1 MPRESME
8 SALERWLDEQTRT
21 SRRAFIGRAGS
32 AGLALSGLSA
42 VLAACGGVS
51 GTDTNKV
58 DLNATGNHPKTKITT
73 LDFSNWPLYI
83 DKSVLKTWDKQTG
96 GHVNY
101 IEDIN
106 DNNDFF
112 GKVRQQ
118 LIQGQPIGRD
128 LVALTT
134 YMAAKWVRNGYTEA
148 IDKRNVP
155 NAKNLTPQLRHPKY
169 DPNRNYTLPWQTG
182 PTGIGYN
189 IKETGREIRSTKEL
203 FSPEWKGRVTALSEP
218 YDSAGLVLAMQGKN
232 PTDATIDQQLG
243 AIDFIGQAQQKGQ
256 FRRFTGN
263 DYTTDLTKGNV
274 AIAMAYGGDM
284 VQLQSDNPN
293 MRFSYPEEGAMQ
305 FEDDMMIPEKAAHP
319 YAAENMMNFV
329 YEPEIAAKIAAYVNY
344 ISPVD
349 GVKEVLLKT
358 DPKLA
363 NDPLLFPGE
372 AIRKRMYPYPTFT
385 DAEERKMY
393 AAMAQVTGS

>member
-1 MPRESME
+1 ME
-8 SALERWLDEQTRT
+8 SALERWLDEQSRT

-51 GTDTNKV
+51 GAGKGEV
-58 DLNATGNHPKTKITT
+58 DLNATGDHPKVRIGT
-73 LDFSNWPLYI
+73 LNFSNWPLYI

-101 IEDIN
+101 VEDIN
-106 DNNDFF
+106 DNNDFY

-128 LVALTT
+128 IVVLTT
-134 YMAAKWVRNGYTEA
+134 DTVSKWVRHGYVEA

-155 NAKNLTPQLRHPKY
+155 NGKNLTPALRHPKY
-169 DPNRNYTLPWQTG
+169 DPHRNYTLPWQTG

-189 IKETGREIRSTKEL
+189 IKETGREIRSLKEL
-203 FSPEWKGRVTALSEP
+203 FSPEWKGRVTALADP
-218 YDSAGLVLAMQGKN
+218 YDSAGLVMAMQGRN
-232 PTDATIDQQLG
+232 PTDATFDQMLG
-243 AIDFIGQAQQKGQ
+243 AIDFLGQAQRKGQ

-274 AIAMAYGGDM
+274 AMAMAYGGDM

-293 MRFSYPEEGAMQ
+293 MRFSYPEEGAML
-305 FEDDMMIPEKAAHP
+305 FEDDMMIPQKAAHP
-319 YAAENMMNFV
+319 YAAESMMNFV

-344 ISPVD
+344 ISPVE
-349 GVKEVLLKT
+349 GVKEILVRE

-363 NDPLLFPGE
+363 NDPLLFPGPE
-372 AIRKRMYPYPTFT
+372 IRKRLHPYPTYP
-385 DAEERKMY
+385 DAEDRQVY
-393 AAMAQVTGS
+393 AAMAKVTGA